1 MPVWATHYEKFPV
14 SPLLRRTMKKQVLKK
29 MLLGLALAGVP
40 VLGVAV
46 PALVTPQPAYAQP
59 DNASSYG
66 AQAGR
71 IADQTVAAIT
81 NLNLSASQLE
91 QLRGIAV
98 KYVPEV
104 RSALGNKSLD
114 TQAKRA
120 RLRTIRVEAAADADS
135 ILNATQKSRLRTLR
149 NTLEGQVMGLLGRIG
164 RDLQLTKAQ
173 QTSLR
178 SIAGEAHV
186 RVIALVADSS
196 LSRTQ
201 RRQQLFGLASET
213 RNSVAAVLTP
223 AQRTKAENIF
233 SEIRSELEKRASA
246 WRVNGGLLLGLLR

>member
-1 MPVWATHYEKFPV
+1 
-14 SPLLRRTMKKQVLKK
+14 MKKQVLKK

-40 VLGVAV
+40 VFSIAV
-46 PALVTPQPAYAQP
+46 PSLLPAKPAYAQP
-59 DNASSYG
+59 ADLSYG

-71 IADQTVAAIT
+71 IADQTVAAIK

-91 QLRGIAV
+91 DLRSIAV

-104 RSALGNKSLD
+104 QSALGNKSLD

-120 RLRTIRVEAAADADS
+120 RLRTIRVSAAADADAV
-135 ILNATQKSRLRTLR
+135 LNSTQKTKINNLR
-149 NTLEGQVMGLLGRIG
+149 NQLEGQVMSLVGRIG
-164 RDLQLTKAQ
+164 RDVELTSTQ

-186 RVIALVADSS
+186 RVIAVVADPS

-201 RRQQLFGLASET
+201 RRQQLLNLVNET
-213 RNSVAAVLTP
+213 GTSVSAVLTP
-223 AQRTKAENIF
+223 TQRTKVQSIA
-233 SEIRSELEKRASA
+233 SQIRTELEKRASA
-246 WRVNGGLLLGLLR
+246 WRINGGLLLGLLRI